1 MGRCTSRGSR
11 KMIESEVTTM
21 YRQYENPFSL
31 EDELKEARKRLA
43 ENPENIDLAIEVHE
57 LEDRVRFAWDDNE
70 AETKE
75 Y

>member
-1 MGRCTSRGSR
+1 
-11 KMIESEVTTM
+11 M

-43 ENPENIDLAIEVHE
+43 EDPDNIDLAIEVHE

-70 AETKE
+70 AEAE
-75 Y
+75 GY